1 MYKLLVSLL
10 LFTIVGFGCKDE
22 KAPEEK
28 IPVVA
33 DSTESEYLLDVEET
47 PMPVGGMG
55 ELAKKIE
62 YPREAKESGIEGQ
75 VFIKV
80 FIDEEGNVVKTEVL
94 KGVGHGLEEA
104 AVKAI
109 METKF
114 IPGKQNGVPVKTQ
127 VSIPVKFKLS

>member
-10 LFTIVGFGCKDE
+10 LITIIGFGCKEE
-22 KAPEEK
+22 KTPEEK
-28 IPVVA
+28 IPAEA
-33 DSTESEYLLDVEET
+33 DSTDSEFLLDVEET

-55 ELAKKIE
+55 ELGKKIE
-62 YPREAKESGIEGQ
+62 YPREAKELGIQGQ
-75 VFIKV
+75 VFIRAY
-80 FIDEEGNVVKTEVL
+80 IDEEGNVVKTEVL

-114 IPGKQNGVPVKTQ
+114 TPGKQNGIPVKTQ